1 MDSIL
6 NSVKMDIGL
15 PSVEYE
21 HFDNPLITAINTAIS
36 IATQLGVGPSTGYEI
51 TGSTEKW
58 SDWLADESLI
68 KMVRSYISAQVKLMF
83 DPPQSA
89 AAIEVINQRIKMLE
103 FRLNAQVDKG
113 EDYAWKNSNS
123 LSE

>member
-6 NSVKMDIGL
+6 NCIKIDIGL
-15 PSVEYE
+15 PSVDYE
-21 HFDNPLITAINTAIS
+21 HFNEPLITDINSAIS
-36 IATQLGVGPSTGYEI
+36 IATQLGVGPSTGFEI

-58 SDWLADESLI
+58 SDWISDESLI
-68 KMVRSYISAQVKLMF
+68 KMIRSYISAQVKLMF

-89 AAIEVINQRIKMLE
+89 AAIEVINQRIKMFE

-113 EDYAWKNSNS
+113 ENYAWKNSDN